1 MYFDDNYI
9 FDSNEATNPLY
20 ASSTNSIEYNFSP
33 ISDRQPSSSSSS
45 SALSKISAKLDE
57 NNKKSLKSISPVS
70 NDSKAQD
77 QNNSKDDFN
86 NESLLNEIN
95 FESETLSELDL
106 KSDTVTPNP
115 DYYNGEELRSS
126 PVLRS
131 SPDLIKSPTANHEN
145 DLSEDEFFN
154 EKNVNLFSFES
165 VNSNN
170 EEKSNEPI
178 DLRYKKEY
186 LDQKVFFNHQ
196 SRDLPAII
204 ETDAELMEE
213 LEMKRLQ
220 EELRKEAKLYEYSDG
235 EGDSEEEETESYE
248 YLY

>member
-1 MYFDDNYI
+1 
-9 FDSNEATNPLY
+9 
-20 ASSTNSIEYNFSP
+20 
-33 ISDRQPSSSSSS
+33 
-45 SALSKISAKLDE
+45 LSKISAKLDE